1 MRRLVALFSLALFSL
16 LILLYLWWGRF
27 QHFHDLFLAGVYF
40 TSVLLVIGNHLYY
53 RDVRS
58 RLGFRL
64 DNLRQA
70 SYLFGGLTAAGL
82 IAIILAGWQWGSF
95 HFKGWKYIGIYIAWA
110 AVQQYLIQNFLRLR
124 SENLF
129 ASAVLTASSDLHKK
143 DDASSEGNSRRTD
156 FPILSTLLAAALFGV
171 YHLPNLIFAGLSFLG
186 AFLWTWVYQ
195 RVPNFLAAWS
205 SHALLGCVLFLFFKQ
220 GLLDQM
226 SVGYPG
232 YRYDYYGGGVVVAAG
247 YDDNREPFIVAL
259 PGHDPKE
266 TARVRVFTVD
276 GRLTNEWDAFPTHFY
291 SGRISVGDLGL
302 SPGDEIVVAPG
313 PGNGN
318 PPTVKVFDSKGQK
331 LLSFT
336 VESFTKGWGASVAV
350 SCGRI
355 LVAPGPGPN
364 VPQQVVEFDPHGNK
378 TREWV
383 FAESGFV
390 NSIKACGTC
399 GGDKRSLAGPEE
411 ILIWGSEI
419 AVNDS
424 RIGIYNT
431 KTKGL
436 RWIETLPTTFGA
448 SVTPVRV
455 ADGVSAWA
463 VAPGPLQGYPPM
475 VKVVTAEGE
484 KIAEFVA
491 FDDDLA
497 CGANL
502 ASVDVD
508 GDAIDEVVVAEGVCG
523 SRPPVVRI
531 LRLDGTLLH
540 EWEAY

>member
-1 MRRLVALFSLALFSL
+1 MLFSL

-27 QHFHDLFLAGVYF
+27 QHFHDLFLAGVYV
-40 TSVLLVIGNHLYY
+40 TSALLVTANHLYY
-53 RDVRS
+53 RDLRS

-64 DNLRQA
+64 DNLGQA
-70 SYLFGGLTAAGL
+70 CRLFGGLTAAGL
-82 IAIILAGWQWGSF
+82 IVIVLAGWKWGSF
-95 HFKGWKYIGIYIAWA
+95 HFEGWKYIGIYIAWA
-110 AVQQYLIQNFLRLR
+110 AIQQYLIQNFLRLR
-124 SENLF
+124 SENLLER
-129 ASAVLTASSDLHKK
+129 AVLTASSDLHKK
-143 DDASSEGNSRRTD
+143 GDRASKVGSGRSD
-156 FPILSTLLAAALFGV
+156 FSPLPALLTGALFGV
-171 YHLPNLIFAGLSFLG
+171 YHLPNMIFAGLSFLG
-186 AFLWTWVYQ
+186 AFLWTRVYQ

-220 GLLDQM
+220 GLLHQS

-247 YDDNREPFIVAL
+247 YDEKGEAFIVTL

-266 TARVRVFTVD
+266 KARVRVFTVE
-276 GRLTNEWDAFPTHFY
+276 GQLRNEWDAFPEHFY
-291 SGRISVGDLGL
+291 SGRVSVGDLGL
-302 SPGDEIVVAPG
+302 TPGDEIVVSPG

-318 PPTVKVFDSKGQK
+318 PPAVRVFDSKGQK
-331 LLSFT
+331 LVGFT
-336 VESFTKGWGASVAV
+336 VESFTRGWGATVAV
-350 SCGRI
+350 SCGHI

-364 VPQQVVEFDPHGNK
+364 VPQRVLEFAPQGSK
-378 TREWV
+378 TREWE
-383 FAESGFV
+383 FSESGFV
-390 NSIKACGTC
+390 NSIKAFGTC
-399 GGDKRSLAGPEE
+399 EGNRESSTGPEE

-424 RIGIYNT
+424 RIGVYNT
-431 KTKGL
+431 ETKGL

-463 VAPGPLQGYPPM
+463 VAPGPLQGYPPL
-475 VKVVTAEGE
+475 VKVLTAEGE
-484 KIAEFVA
+484 NISEFVA

-502 ASVDVD
+502 ASVDID
-508 GDAIDEVVVAEGVCG
+508 GDGIDELVVAEGVCG